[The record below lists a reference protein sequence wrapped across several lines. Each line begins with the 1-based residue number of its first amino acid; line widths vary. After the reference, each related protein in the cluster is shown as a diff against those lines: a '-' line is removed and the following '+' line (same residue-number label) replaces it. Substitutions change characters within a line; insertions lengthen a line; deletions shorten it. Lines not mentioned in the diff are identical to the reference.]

1 MLSLAT
7 LHYPWLVSG
16 YMELDESQVAVVAI
30 GDTPDL
36 LKPLLESFQAARTAM
51 QEEMEKAKC
60 WSNKNDSD
68 FLFHFHSMSMFLAS
82 V

>member
-1 MLSLAT
+1 M
-7 LHYPWLVSG
+7 
-16 YMELDESQVAVVAI
+16 AVVAI

-36 LKPLLESFQAARTAM
+36 LKPLLESFQAARSAM

-60 WSNKNDSD
+60 WLKKNDSD
-68 FLFHFHSMSMFLAS
+68 FQFHFDTMSMFLAS